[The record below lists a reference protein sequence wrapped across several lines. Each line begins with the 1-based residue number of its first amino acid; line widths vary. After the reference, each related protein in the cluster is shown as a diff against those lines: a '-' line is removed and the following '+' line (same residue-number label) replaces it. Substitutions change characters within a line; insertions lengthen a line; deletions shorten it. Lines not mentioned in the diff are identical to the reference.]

1 MHSTISSRVLVLAGL
16 VTAVFVGCGDAS
28 DEVTNRIT
36 CGDVCE
42 RYSDCFDPDYD
53 VDGCVDRCEDKATPD
68 EEKEAELEECDA
80 CIDDESCA
88 SAVFECTAECAQFIE

>member
-1 MHSTISSRVLVLAGL
+1 MISARFFVVALAGL
-16 VTAVFVGCGDAS
+16 VCGAAVGCGDGS

-36 CGDVCE
+36 CGDVCQ
-42 RYSDCFDPDYD
+42 RYSDCFDADYD
-53 VDGCVDRCEDKATPD
+53 VDACVDRCEDMATPD

-88 SAVFECTAECAQFIE
+88 SAAFECTTECAQFIDY